1 MRLTKDSLDIG
12 IVTNDAEP
20 MLRFYRDQLGLSCVG
35 ETSIAGGMS
44 YRLQCGTSTVKL
56 LALRKP
62 LPARSPAGGIYAS
75 TGCRYW
81 TISVSDVDEVVSACE
96 AAGIPIVVPITE
108 YEPGRRMVIVE
119 DPDGNWVEF
128 VDSQVID

>member
-1 MRLTKDSLDIG
+1 MDTAPESLDIG

-20 MLRFYRDQLGLSCVG
+20 MLAFYRDLVGLVSAG
-35 ETSIAGGMS
+35 EAPVPGGQS
-44 YRLQCGTSTVKL
+44 YRLRFGASTVKL

-62 LPARSPAGGIYAS
+62 LPVRSPTGGIYAS

-81 TISVSDVDEVVSACE
+81 TFAVPDVEKIVAACL
-96 AAGIPIVVPITE
+96 AAGHPIAVGVTE
-108 YEPGRRMVIVE
+108 YEPGKRMAIVE

-128 VDSQVID
+128 VDERAG